1 MSIASIDSETYF
13 RLLTSRIAKLIDKGY
28 LLEDARRL
36 AKEQMRVA
44 FIIGSIIEEQENEKD
59 LQEAQEANDFLQ
71 Q

>member
-13 RLLTSRIAKLIDKGY
+13 RLLTSRIAELIDKGY
-28 LLEDARRL
+28 LLEDACRL